1 MFQRKLESFAHP
13 HVRGEYPRRSFQVQ
27 RLHPAMAIPMTRPS
41 IAPTEMGLCNPLH
54 RARARLCTFVVAT
67 VAASGLSRPSRA
79 DDAAA
84 SAGEA
89 PAWATGRARVPDL
102 ENKKEGGF
110 PDLVPEFAYDPNIG
124 VGIGVGGHYTFDGS
138 RSDPLFAYTPYRHR
152 LMAQVYAS
160 TGGYQ
165 QDFVSYEGVAIGDS
179 PYRLRAALLYERNT
193 DANYFG
199 NGSATLADLA
209 YQGKSYATYADA
221 VAAAGPRSRYFH
233 YGYERPQ
240 GQALLERSFLGGR
253 VRALYGVNVQ
263 HVTITRYDGSS
274 GFFPPTKLGAD
285 CVAGLATGCDGG
297 WNNTLRAGV
306 AYDTRDYDPDPNSG
320 VFIDTN
326 GHWSARGFGSS
337 ADYLRLTAAV
347 RGYLSPFPDLADVV
361 IAGRLLYSVQSARV
375 PFFAMNT
382 LAMASSIDDIT
393 DPTGLGGER
402 TMRGYR
408 QDRFVGLVAA
418 GASAEVRWTFAKFPV
433 LHQHISLQVAPFVDS
448 GRVFDQVGLSF
459 DQWKVSG
466 GGGLRVGYNQSTIV
480 MIDYGASSEDTG
492 LYIDFGMAY

>member
-1 MFQRKLESFAHP
+1 MTKHP
-13 HVRGEYPRRSFQVQ
+13 VAR
-27 RLHPAMAIPMTRPS
+27 
-41 IAPTEMGLCNPLH
+41 TETNPCSPLH
-54 RARARLCTFVVAT
+54 RACARLCTFLVVA
-67 VAASGLSRPSRA
+67 VALSGLSRPSSA
-79 DDAAA
+79 DEVPGGNAV
-84 SAGEA
+84 A
-89 PAWATGRARVPDL
+89 PAWVTGRSRQPDL
-102 ENKKEGGF
+102 ENKKEGWF
-110 PDLVPEFAYDPNIG
+110 PDGVPEFNYDPNTG
-124 VGIGVGGHYTFDGS
+124 FGFGVGGHYTFDGS

-152 LMAQVYAS
+152 LFAQVFAT

-165 QDFVSYEGVAIGDS
+165 QHFLSYEGVAIGDS
-179 PYRLRAALLYERNT
+179 PYRLRAALVYERNT

-199 NGSATLADLA
+199 TGSASLANLA
-209 YQGKSYATYADA
+209 YQGTSYATYGAA
-221 VAAAGPRSRYFH
+221 VAAAGPRYFH

-263 HVTITRYDGSS
+263 HLTITRYDGASA
-274 GFFPPTKLGAD
+274 FWPPTKLGAD
-285 CVAGLATGCDGG
+285 CAAGLATGCDGG
-297 WNNTLRAGV
+297 WNNTLRAGL
-306 AYDTRDYDPDPNSG
+306 AYDTRDYDPDANSG

-337 ADYLRLTAAV
+337 ADYLRLTTAV
-347 RGYLSPFPDLADVV
+347 RAYLSPFPELADVV
-361 IAGRLLYSVQSARV
+361 IAGRVLYSIQSSRV

-382 LAMASSIDDIT
+382 LAMAGGIDDIT

-402 TMRGYR
+402 TKRGYR

-418 GASAEVRWTFAKFPV
+418 GASAEVRWTFAKFG
-433 LHQHISLQVAPFVDS
+433 LFQQRFSLQIAPFVDS
-448 GRVFDQVGLSF
+448 GRVFDQVGLSL
-459 DQWKVSG
+459 DDWKVSG